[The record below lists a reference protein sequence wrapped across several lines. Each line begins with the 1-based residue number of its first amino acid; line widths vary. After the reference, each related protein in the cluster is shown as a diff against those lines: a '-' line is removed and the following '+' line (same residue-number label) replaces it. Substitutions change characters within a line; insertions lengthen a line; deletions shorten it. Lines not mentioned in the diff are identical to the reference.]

1 MKDLMDN
8 NTSINVAIKGRYQN
22 NNINNVAK
30 QRCNKIIKRY
40 YVLIFVIGLILFSG
54 CKNNQKK
61 LKLESK
67 SDTLQTII
75 EPYIDSVDIAIIN
88 GNILDGTGKKAY
100 PASIYINA
108 DSIVY
113 IGNLTNPNLEIR
125 ETIDAEDKTVSPGF
139 IDLHAHG
146 NPLSTPDFENFLAMG
161 VTSIV
166 LGQDGSSTNAKDLKG
181 YLDQINE
188 QNLGVN
194 IIEFVGHGTL
204 RNLAGIGIKS
214 KISETELA
222 RLKTLLKE
230 RLKYTF
236 GLSTGLEYA
245 PGLYAKESELVAL
258 AEIVAKENKM
268 IMSHMRNE
276 DDDAIIESI
285 KELSRQGKNARV
297 HIAHLKSVYGKGK
310 ERANEILDTIKKIR
324 QSGIQLTADMY
335 PYMASYTGISIVFP
349 DWSKTPQQFA
359 IAKKTR
365 RKELEDF
372 ISNKVNLRNGPEAT
386 LLASRPYTGMT
397 LAEAAASKNKP
408 FEKFLIE
415 DLGPQGSS
423 GAYFVMNKE
432 LQETFLKDP
441 IIGICSDG
449 SKTGHHPRGH
459 GTFAKII
466 ETYVV
471 KDSILSL
478 EEAVRK
484 MTSYAAEILQLKKRG
499 TLAIGNK
506 ADIIIFDSQ
515 NIKAPADYVN
525 PHKLATGFEKVLV
538 NGKLVRDNEKLETEL
553 SGKVLLS
560 E

>member
-1 MKDLMDN
+1 MK
-8 NTSINVAIKGRYQN
+8 TSSSKYFLLAFILLFITVTSCKNEKIKSEKESQIERQETVVQP
-22 NNINNVAK
+22 NINA
-30 QRCNKIIKRY
+30 
-40 YVLIFVIGLILFSG
+40 
-54 CKNNQKK
+54 
-61 LKLESK
+61 
-67 SDTLQTII
+67 
-75 EPYIDSVDIAIIN
+75 VDVAIIN
-88 GNILDGTGKKAY
+88 GTIIDGSGKPAY
-100 PASIYINA
+100 TSTIYING

-113 IGNLTNPNLEIR
+113 IGNLTNPELKIGK
-125 ETIDAEDKTVSPGF
+125 TIDAKGKTVSPGF

-166 LGQDGSSTNAKDLKG
+166 LGQDGSSTNSKDLKG
-181 YLDQINE
+181 YLDNVNE

-204 RNLAGIGIKS
+204 RNLAGIGVKS
-214 KISETELA
+214 KINEVQLEK
-222 RLKTLLKE
+222 LKSLLKE

-245 PGLYAKESELVAL
+245 PGLYAEESELVAL
-258 AEIVAKENKM
+258 AAIAGEQNKM
-268 IMSHMRNE
+268 VMSHMRNE
-276 DDDAIIESI
+276 DDDAVIESI
-285 KELSRQGKNARV
+285 KELSRQGSNARV
-297 HIAHLKSVYGKGK
+297 HISHLKSVYGKGQ

-324 QSGIQLTADMY
+324 KSGIQITADMY

-359 IAKKTR
+359 IAKKNR

-372 ISNKVNLRNGPEAT
+372 IRNKVNLRNGPEAT
-386 LLASRPYTGMT
+386 LLGSAPYTGKT

-408 FEKFLIE
+408 FEQFLID

-471 KDSILSL
+471 KDSILNL

-499 TLAIGNK
+499 TLTIGNK
-506 ADIIIFDSQ
+506 ADILIFDPK

-525 PHKLATGFEKVLV
+525 PHQLATGFDQVLV
-538 NGKLVRDNEKLETEL
+538 NGKLVRDHGKLAVEL
-553 SGKVLLS
+553 SGKVLLP

>member
-1 MKDLMDN
+1 M
-8 NTSINVAIKGRYQN
+8 NTTTSNY
-22 NNINNVAK
+22 
-30 QRCNKIIKRY
+30 CLY
-40 YVLIFVIGLILFSG
+40 LLFLILISITS
-54 CKNNQKK
+54 CKNDKAK
-61 LKLESK
+61 SEKESAAEK
-67 SDTLQTII
+67 QETVS
-75 EPYIDSVDIAIIN
+75 EPDIDSVAVAIIN

-100 PASIYINA
+100 SANIYINA

-113 IGNLTNPNLEIR
+113 VGNLTNPNLKIGKI
-125 ETIDAEDKTVSPGF
+125 IDAKGNYVSPGF

-146 NPLSTPDFENFLAMG
+146 DPLSTPDFENFLAMG
-161 VTSIV
+161 VTTIV
-166 LGQDGSSTNAKDLKG
+166 LGQDGSSANVRDLKG
-181 YLDQINE
+181 YIDTVNQ

-194 IIEFVGHGTL
+194 IVEFVGHGTL
-204 RNLAGIGIKS
+204 RNLAGIGVKS
-214 KISETELA
+214 KITETELE
-222 RLKTLLKE
+222 KLKE
-230 RLKYTF
+230 ILKEQLKYTY

-245 PGLYAKESELVAL
+245 PGLYAEESELLAL
-258 AEIVAKENKM
+258 AEIVGANEKM
-268 IMSHMRNE
+268 IMSHTRNE

-285 KELSRQGKNARV
+285 KELSRQGSQTRV
-297 HIAHLKSVYGKGK
+297 HIAHLKSVYGKGAT
-310 ERANEILDTIKKIR
+310 RGNEILDTIKKIR
-324 QSGIQLTADMY
+324 KSGVRLTADMY

-359 IAKKTR
+359 KAKKTR

-372 ISNKVNLRNGPEAT
+372 IRNKVNLRNGPEAT
-386 LLASRPYTGMT
+386 LLSAAPYTGKT
-397 LAEAAASKNKP
+397 LAEAATSKNKP
-408 FEKFLIE
+408 FEQFLIE

-471 KDSILSL
+471 NDSILPL

-499 TLAIGNK
+499 TLTIGNK
-506 ADIIIFDSQ
+506 ADIVVFDTK

-525 PHKLATGFEKVLV
+525 PHQLAKGFEKVLV
-538 NGKLVRDNEKLETEL
+538 NGKLVRSNEKLVTAL
-553 SGKVLLS
+553 SGKVLLP

>member
-1 MKDLMDN
+1 MKSYK
-8 NTSINVAIKGRYQN
+8 SIHLVF
-22 NNINNVAK
+22 
-30 QRCNKIIKRY
+30 IIFIMISCY
-40 YVLIFVIGLILFSG
+40 S
-54 CKNNQKK
+54 CKNDKTK
-61 LKLESK
+61 MEK
-67 SDTLQTII
+67 
-75 EPYIDSVDIAIIN
+75 EPQSEKQETVVEPKIDSVGIAIIN

-100 PASIYINA
+100 QSNIYIKG

-113 IGNLTNPNLEIR
+113 IGNLINPKLKIGK
-125 ETIDAEDKTVSPGF
+125 TIDAKGSFVSPGF

-146 NPLSTPDFENFLAMG
+146 NPLNTPDFENFLAMG
-161 VTSIV
+161 VTTIV
-166 LGQDGSSTNAKDLKG
+166 LGQDGSSANVKDLKS
-181 YLDQINE
+181 YLDQVNT

-194 IIEFVGHGTL
+194 IVEFVGHGTL
-204 RNLAGIGIKS
+204 RNLAGIGVKS
-214 KISETELA
+214 KITETELEK
-222 RLKTLLKE
+222 LKTILKE
-230 RLKYTF
+230 RLKHTF

-245 PGLYAKESELVAL
+245 PGLYAEESELVAL
-258 AEIVAKENKM
+258 SEVVGKEGKL

-276 DDDAIIESI
+276 DDEAVIESI
-285 KELSRQGKNARV
+285 KELSRQGKYAKV
-297 HIAHLKSVYGKGK
+297 HISHLKSVYGKGAT
-310 ERANEILDTIKKIR
+310 RAIEILDTIKEIR
-324 QSGIQLTADMY
+324 KSGIQLTADMY
-335 PYMASYTGISIVFP
+335 PYMASYTGIGIVFP

-372 ISNKVNLRNGPEAT
+372 IKNKVNLRNGPEAT
-386 LLASRPYTGMT
+386 LLGSSPYTGMT

-441 IIGICSDG
+441 IVGICSDG

-471 KDSILSL
+471 KDSLLSL

-484 MTSYAAEILQLKKRG
+484 MTSYAAEILQLKNRG
-499 TLAIGNK
+499 TLTIGNK
-506 ADIIIFDSQ
+506 ADIIIFDPK

-525 PHKLATGFEKVLV
+525 PHQLATGFEKVLV
-538 NGKLVRDNEKLETEL
+538 NGKLVRDNEQLASSL
-553 SGKVLLS
+553 NGKVLLPK
-560 E
+560 

>member
-1 MKDLMDN
+1 MTFK
-8 NTSINVAIKGRYQN
+8 
-22 NNINNVAK
+22 
-30 QRCNKIIKRY
+30 Y
-40 YVLIFVIGLILFSG
+40 YLLIFTLILICFTS
-54 CKNNQKK
+54 CKNNKVKTEKETQSEKQ
-61 LKLESK
+61 E
-67 SDTLQTII
+67 TVV
-75 EPYIDSVDIAIIN
+75 EPKIDSVDIAIIN
-88 GNILDGTGKKAY
+88 GNILDGTGKKSY
-100 PASIYINA
+100 LSNIYIND

-113 IGNLTNPNLEIR
+113 IGNLTNLNLKIGK
-125 ETIDAEDKTVSPGF
+125 TIDANGNYVSPGF

-161 VTSIV
+161 VTTIV
-166 LGQDGSSTNAKDLKG
+166 LGQDGSSANVKDLKS
-181 YLDQINE
+181 YIDKVNE

-194 IIEFVGHGTL
+194 IVEFIGHGTL
-204 RNLAGIGIKS
+204 RNLAGIGVKS
-214 KISETELA
+214 KISEVELDN
-222 RLKTLLKE
+222 LKDILKDQ
-230 RLKYTF
+230 LKYTF

-245 PGLYAKESELVAL
+245 PGLYADESELLAL
-258 AEIVAKENKM
+258 AKIVGKQNKM

-285 KELSRQGKNARV
+285 KELSRQGTNTRV
-297 HIAHLKSVYGKGK
+297 HIAHLKSVYGKEK
-310 ERANEILDTIKKIR
+310 HRANEILDTIKKIKN
-324 QSGIQLTADMY
+324 SGINFTADMY

-349 DWSKTPQQFA
+349 DWSKTPQQFEK
-359 IAKKTR
+359 AKKTR

-372 ISNKVNLRNGPEAT
+372 IRNKVNLRNGPEAT
-386 LLASRPYTGMT
+386 LLGSTPYTGMT
-397 LAEAAASKNKP
+397 LAEAAGSKNKP

-423 GAYFVMNKE
+423 AAYFVMNKE

-478 EEAVRK
+478 EEAIRK
-484 MTSYAAEILQLKKRG
+484 MTSYAAEILQLQQRG
-499 TLAIGNK
+499 SLAIGNK
-506 ADIIIFDSQ
+506 ADIIIFDAN

-525 PHKLATGFEKVLV
+525 PYQLATGFEKVLV
-538 NGKLVRDNEKLETEL
+538 NGKLVRDNEQLTEQL
-553 SGKVLLS
+553 GGKVLLP